1 MRAHHSSYLKK
12 YDCSV
17 NIKML
22 TLIRFILY
30 KTYNCEPAN
39 KIIRLFLFMM
49 WIKVNN
55 VVDQGFF
62 KPYDLS
68 NNGTKTIP
76 NFITSFIPLNER
88 YIISNRKLP

>member
-1 MRAHHSSYLKK
+1 
-12 YDCSV
+12 
-17 NIKML
+17 
-22 TLIRFILY
+22 
-30 KTYNCEPAN
+30 
-39 KIIRLFLFMM
+39 MM

-76 NFITSFIPLNER
+76 NFITSFIPLNE
-88 YIISNRKLP
+88 